1 MSAAFMNAPDPDP
14 DHTSIPAPDPMPER
28 LRELLR
34 ERTPDRLTLD
44 VDTVATVLFVSP
56 FTPREW
62 RQMGPVHIGR
72 YAAGVAA
79 DPVFRLPELV
89 ALVSVAEQA
98 GRIDTTR
105 MNAARKFARRVVAA
119 LSN

>member
-1 MSAAFMNAPDPDP
+1 MSAPFMNTPDPDP
-14 DHTSIPAPDPMPER
+14 NPMPTPER

-62 RQMGPVHIGR
+62 RAMGPAHVGR
-72 YAAGVAA
+72 YVAGLAA
-79 DPVFRLPELV
+79 DPLFRVPELV
-89 ALVSVAEQA
+89 ALVSVTEQV
-98 GRIDTTR
+98 GRADTARLT
-105 MNAARKFARRVVAA
+105 AARRFARRVVAA